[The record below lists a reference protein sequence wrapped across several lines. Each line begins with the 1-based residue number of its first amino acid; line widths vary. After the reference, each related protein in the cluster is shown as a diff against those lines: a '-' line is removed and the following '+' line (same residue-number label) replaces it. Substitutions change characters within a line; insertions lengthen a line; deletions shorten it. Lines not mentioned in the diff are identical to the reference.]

1 MVVAV
6 THVPVLRAL
15 VDPPSLRAQVGQQL
29 RDALVAGEL
38 VAGVVYS
45 APTLGAKLGV
55 SATPVREAM
64 LDLVRDGLV
73 ETMRNKG
80 FRVVALSPK
89 RLVELLAVRADLESA
104 ALARVAAAPRT
115 DLAGLEVLL
124 ADMAAAGSRGD
135 VRGYVEADRRFHLG
149 LLALDGNAL
158 LLELVADLR
167 SRTQLHGLAPLAGE
181 PLAHTAAEHHEL
193 LDAVR
198 RGDPG
203 TAATLM
209 RTHIA
214 HVADRWTGTTPSVH
228 ETYETHET
236 PEAP

>member
-1 MVVAV
+1 MSAV
-6 THVPVLRAL
+6 PALRAL
-15 VDPPSLRAQVGQQL
+15 VGVPSLRAQVGQQL

-38 VAGVVYS
+38 VPGVVYS
-45 APTLGAKLGV
+45 APVLGTQLGV

-73 ETMRNKG
+73 ETVRNKG
-80 FRVVALSPK
+80 FRVVALSPQ
-89 RLVELLAVRADLESA
+89 RLAELLAVRADLESA
-104 ALARVAAAPRT
+104 ALARVAAAPRD
-115 DLAGLEVLL
+115 DLTELEGLLS
-124 ADMAAAGSRGD
+124 DMAAAGTRGD

-167 SRTQLHGLAPLAGE
+167 SRTQLHGLAPLAGD
-181 PLAHTAAEHHEL
+181 PLAHTAHEHREL

-198 RGDPG
+198 HGDPA
-203 TAATLM
+203 TAAALM

-214 HVADRWTGTTPSVH
+214 HVADRWTGTPN
-228 ETYETHET
+228 
-236 PEAP
+236 PEQQENR